1 MLDENAGSPDEQ
13 EIAKAT
19 AYRALAE
26 LIYHEYKRAKLKTA
40 AQETP
45 LSRLHTDKKS
55 GEREDTAI

>member
-1 MLDENAGSPDEQ
+1 MLDENAGSPDER

-26 LIYHEYKRAKLKTA
+26 LIYRDYKRAKLKTA
-40 AQETP
+40 AQDTP
-45 LSRLHTDKKS
+45 LSCRHTDKNP